1 MATFQMP
8 LEVAYELHFTSEC
21 PVDHVN
27 VVWSN
32 LRSAYL
38 DAEDK
43 KIVLPTFSE
52 NKAAVKT
59 IINWAMVNVLAF
71 YSGDQSSNPSTV

>member
-1 MATFQMP
+1 M
-8 LEVAYELHFTSEC
+8 LK
-21 PVDHVN
+21 
-27 VVWSN
+27 
-32 LRSAYL
+32 
-38 DAEDK
+38 DK

-59 IINWAMVNVLAF
+59 IINRAMVNVLAF

>member
-1 MATFQMP
+1 MSYISHLNARSIMSMWFEVIFDP
-8 LEVAYELHFTSEC
+8 LK
-21 PVDHVN
+21 
-27 VVWSN
+27 
-32 LRSAYL
+32 
-38 DAEDK
+38 DK

-59 IINWAMVNVLAF
+59 IINRAMVNVLAF